1 MLNAIFDAVSKA
13 QPARGNV
20 AMNHFLQAGFVDRY
34 MTALQRVDLSLV
46 VVNADNIMANIG
58 EASTRHQ
65 ADIP

>member
-20 AMNHFLQAGFVDRY
+20 AMNHFLQPGFVDRY
-34 MTALQRVDLSLV
+34 VAAPQRVDLSLI

-58 EASTRHQ
+58 EASTSHQ
-65 ADIP
+65 TDIP